1 MVSGGALG
9 AKASRHPGAE
19 IDANRRNGLL
29 RFGSHFGE
37 VRGSNS
43 FYRPVCFFFFFE
55 MLLWDVNLQSGV
67 GFAARGSAWWTNARI
82 SQALDDRLFCARGV
96 SAGFRSNCSSSQ
108 SRVRQMLSA
117 TTIVLMFNVFRG
129 TVRTKTDPEKGA
141 HKKQTHYMNSPLHK
155 GSLFEPK
162 VHHRSANREVA
173 PSCPDKLLLMTVEA
187 LPVLE

>member
-43 FYRPVCFFFFFE
+43 FYRPVCFFFLFFE

-117 TTIVLMFNVFRG
+117 TTIVLIFNVFSGYSTHKNRPRKG
-129 TVRTKTDPEKGA
+129 CAQKTDP
-141 HKKQTHYMNSPLHK
+141 LH
-155 GSLFEPK
+155 E
-162 VHHRSANREVA
+162 
-173 PSCPDKLLLMTVEA
+173 
-187 LPVLE
+187 LPPAQGFPI